1 MNSALVDR
9 IADAVLYEGY
19 ILYPYRPSSIKNRQR
34 WNFGGLCARSY
45 AEVQGGNERS
55 SSQTECLVLAA
66 GAATVRVQ
74 LRFLH
79 LVSRQAAEL
88 VSAVEHCESA
98 NLRPVETIR
107 IGDRLFQTWQEA
119 FEQRLDLPDFALP
132 PLSHEPR
139 RTVYALPS
147 TESIEPLRD
156 ATGKLTG
163 AFLRKQKEL
172 ECAVDISARRVG
184 DSLYRVTVQVLNLT
198 PMADALQATRDEA
211 MMFSLVSSHL
221 VLTVDDGA
229 FISLLDPPAEFQDA
243 AAQCKNLGIY
253 PVLVGKEGDR
263 DTILSS
269 PIILYDYPKIAP
281 ESPGNLFDG
290 TEIDEILAL
299 RILTLTD
306 EEKQEMRDSD
316 ERARMILDR
325 VEAHPEQLAN
335 LHGVIRS
342 TGPSREETS

>member
-9 IADAVLYEGY
+9 IAEAVLYEGY

-34 WNFGGLCARSY
+34 WNFGGLCPRSY
-45 AEVQGGNERS
+45 AEAQGGNERS
-55 SSQTECLVLAA
+55 SSQTECLVLATG
-66 GAATVRVQ
+66 GATIRVQ

-88 VSAVEHCESA
+88 TSAGEPCESA
-98 NLRPVETIR
+98 DLRPVETIK

-119 FEQRLDLPDFALP
+119 FERRLDLPEFTLP
-132 PLSHEPR
+132 APSNEPR
-139 RTVYALPS
+139 RSIYALPL

-156 ATGKLTG
+156 GAGKVTG
-163 AFLRKQKEL
+163 AFIRKQQEL
-172 ECAVDISARRVG
+172 ECAVDISARRVD
-184 DSLYRVTVQVLNLT
+184 DSLYRVTVQLLNLT
-198 PMADALQATRDEA
+198 PLADALHATRDEA

-221 VLTVDDGA
+221 VLAVDGGT
-229 FISLLDPPAEFQDA
+229 FVSLLDPPPEFEDA
-243 AAQCKNLGIY
+243 AAQCKNLGTY
-253 PVLVGKEGDR
+253 PVLVGEEGDR

-306 EEKQEMRDSD
+306 QEKQEMRDSD
-316 ERARMILDR
+316 ERARIILDR
-325 VEAHPEQLAN
+325 VEAHPEHLAD
-335 LHGVIRS
+335 LHGVFRGN
-342 TGPSREETS
+342 GPGREETP

>member
-1 MNSALVDR
+1 M
-9 IADAVLYEGY
+9 
-19 ILYPYRPSSIKNRQR
+19 
-34 WNFGGLCARSY
+34 
-45 AEVQGGNERS
+45 
-55 SSQTECLVLAA
+55 
-66 GAATVRVQ
+66 
-74 LRFLH
+74 
-79 LVSRQAAEL
+79 
-88 VSAVEHCESA
+88 
-98 NLRPVETIR
+98 
-107 IGDRLFQTWQEA
+107 
-119 FEQRLDLPDFALP
+119 
-132 PLSHEPR
+132 
-139 RTVYALPS
+139 
-147 TESIEPLRD
+147 
-156 ATGKLTG
+156 
-163 AFLRKQKEL
+163 
-172 ECAVDISARRVG
+172 
-184 DSLYRVTVQVLNLT
+184 
-198 PMADALQATRDEA
+198 
-211 MMFSLVSSHL
+211 VSSHL

-243 AAQCKNLGIY
+243 AAHCKNLGIY
-253 PVLVGKEGDR
+253 PVLVGEEGDR

-342 TGPSREETS
+342 TGPSREENS

>member
-34 WNFGGLCARSY
+34 WNFGGLCPRSY

-88 VSAVEHCESA
+88 VAAAGGCESV

-107 IGDRLFQTWQEA
+107 IGHRLFQTWQEA
-119 FEQRLDLPDFALP
+119 FEQRLDLPELSLP

-139 RTVYALPS
+139 RTSYAFPS
-147 TESIEPLRD
+147 AESIEPLRD
-156 ATGKLTG
+156 AAGKLTG
-163 AFLRKQKEL
+163 AFIRKQQEL
-172 ECAVDISARRVG
+172 ECAVDVSARRVG

-198 PMADALQATRDEA
+198 PMADPHHASRDEA

-229 FISLLDPPAEFQDA
+229 FISLLDPPAEFQNA

-253 PVLVGKEGDR
+253 PVLVGEEGDR

-306 EEKQEMRDSD
+306 EEKHEMRDSD
-316 ERARMILDR
+316 ERARIILDR

-342 TGPSREETS
+342 SGPSREETP

>member
-9 IADAVLYEGY
+9 IADALLYEGY

-34 WNFGGLCARSY
+34 WNFGGLCPRPY
-45 AEVQGGNERS
+45 AELQGGNERS

-66 GAATVRVQ
+66 SAATIRVQ
-74 LRFLH
+74 VRFLH

-88 VSAVEHCESA
+88 VIAGNSCESA
-98 NLRPVETIR
+98 NLRPVESIT

-119 FEQRLDLPDFALP
+119 FEQRVDVPEFALP
-132 PLSHEPR
+132 LSSNEPR
-139 RTVYALPS
+139 RTVFAFPS

-156 ATGKLTG
+156 AAGKLTG
-163 AFLRKQKEL
+163 AFIRKQQEL
-172 ECAVDISARRVG
+172 ECAVDVSARRVD
-184 DSLYRVTVQVLNLT
+184 DSLYRVTVRLLNLT
-198 PMADALQATRDEA
+198 SLPDALHTTRDEA

-221 VLTVDDGA
+221 VLTVDGGA
-229 FISLLDPPAEFQDA
+229 FISLLDPPAEFKDA
-243 AAQCKNLGIY
+243 AAHCKNLGIY
-253 PVLVGKEGDR
+253 PVLVGEEGDR

-281 ESPGNLFDG
+281 ESSGNLFDG

-306 EEKQEMRDSD
+306 QEKHEMRDSD
-316 ERARMILDR
+316 ERARIILDR

-335 LHGVIRS
+335 LHGVIRG
-342 TGPSREETS
+342 TGPSREETP

>member
-34 WNFGGLCARSY
+34 WNFGGLCPRSY

-55 SSQTECLVLAA
+55 SSQTECLVLATG
-66 GAATVRVQ
+66 GATIRVQ

-79 LVSRQAAEL
+79 LVARQAAEL
-88 VSAVEHCESA
+88 VGAGYGCESA
-98 NLRPVETIR
+98 NLHPVENIR
-107 IGDRLFQTWQEA
+107 IGARLFQTWQEA
-119 FEQRLDLPDFALP
+119 FEQRLDLPEFALP
-132 PLSHEPR
+132 PLSENPR
-139 RTVYALPS
+139 RTVYDFPS

-163 AFLRKQKEL
+163 AFIRKQHEL
-172 ECAVDISARRVG
+172 ECAVEISARRVD

-198 PMADALQATRDEA
+198 RMADALQATRDQA

-221 VLTVDDGA
+221 VLTVEGGA
-229 FISLLDPPAEFQDA
+229 FISLLDPPVEFQDA

-253 PVLVGKEGDR
+253 PVLVGEDGDR

-306 EEKQEMRDSD
+306 DEKQEMRDSD
-316 ERARMILDR
+316 ERARIILDR
-325 VEAHPEQLAN
+325 VEAHPEHLAN

-342 TGPSREETS
+342 AGPSREETP